1 MTNDFNIEDFEKV
14 LKASNLI
21 STVCELQSRK
31 ALKRVLLDKW
41 TAMVLKN
48 QKDDEGL
55 AFIRARRD
63 FIQYLKS
70 AEYLDDKEPLI
81 LFLIDTLWYI

>member
-1 MTNDFNIEDFEKV
+1 MNNDFNIEDFEKV
-14 LKASNLI
+14 LKVRDLI
-21 STVCELQSRK
+21 SKVCELQSRE

-41 TAMVLKN
+41 TSMVMN
-48 QKDDEGL
+48 SQNYGVGM
-55 AFIRARRD
+55 AFIKARRD

-81 LFLIDTLWYI
+81 LFLIDTLWCI